1 VFSIFKKESNLFANP
16 LSVDIHSHLLA
27 GIDDGAKS
35 WDESIAMLKTLN
47 SIGYKKFITTPHI
60 MSDLYRNEPSTIQ
73 SKLEELQT
81 VIQSNGMLL
90 EIEAAAEYYLDELL
104 MKKVEQSEK
113 LMTFGKKYLLFE
125 TSFFSEPLQIKEFI
139 FQATSKGYQLVLAH
153 PERYSYMT
161 LAKAEDLRN
170 RGVLF
175 QINILSILGFYS
187 KPVQKMAYQLI
198 DNGWI
203 ELLGSDC
210 HNIIQANFIQQ
221 HQNNKHLQ
229 KALRLPLLNH
239 QL

>member
-1 VFSIFKKESNLFANP
+1 
-16 LSVDIHSHLLA
+16 
-27 GIDDGAKS
+27 
-35 WDESIAMLKTLN
+35 
-47 SIGYKKFITTPHI
+47 
-60 MSDLYRNEPSTIQ
+60 
-73 SKLEELQT
+73 
-81 VIQSNGMLL
+81 
-90 EIEAAAEYYLDELL
+90 
-104 MKKVEQSEK
+104 
-113 LMTFGKKYLLFE
+113 LFE

-175 QINILSILGFYS
+175 QINILSIQGFYS